1 MEFFKIHS
9 YCTPWAVQWPL
20 YERGNTSYAVS
31 VRDLFAELLRLIYLS
46 NSHSPLSLLS
56 VLKWKQSWTNIFI
69 FSISLKFTLRQLSYT
84 VSSACERYY
93 ISCDTWAQCF
103 ICRPLNIDLT
113 SLDPPSHQPPH
124 IAQAYQLNW
133 LPKPT
138 VILRVVFLRFLLFF
152 NDLFELS
159 WRLFLYLL

>member
-1 MEFFKIHS
+1 METIMNKCF
-9 YCTPWAVQWPL
+9 
-20 YERGNTSYAVS
+20 
-31 VRDLFAELLRLIYLS
+31 
-46 NSHSPLSLLS
+46 
-56 VLKWKQSWTNIFI
+56 IFI
-69 FSISLKFTLRQLSYT
+69 ISLKFTLRHLSYT
-84 VSSACERYY
+84 VSSAWERYY

-113 SLDPPSHQPPH
+113 SLDPHSHQPPH

-152 NDLFELS
+152 LWFVWTFVEVIFISVIVVLVQNTFMIFVSETQHFASLLNILIVSQVLS
-159 WRLFLYLL
+159 V